1 MPTDN
6 PTQRIADISEAL
18 KVFFAQSLSHLNKA
32 EISANA
38 FDKLQITIK
47 WLTTSAGGGGMTWWK
62 ERGVSE
68 NA

>member
-6 PTQRIADISEAL
+6 PPQRIVDISEAL

-47 WLTTSAGGGGMTWWK
+47 WLTTLAGAGMTWWK